1 MSDQVD
7 EFLAHYGK
15 KGMKWGQRKN
25 RESSQILNYKKK
37 QAANT
42 SVFGSLRSL
51 NGVTGVD
58 VIKNRGNV
66 RKAVASRNQK
76 NVDTIDRVRTGQA
89 SAADMLKVYGSVSVA
104 DVYKSRR

>member
-25 RESSQILNYKKK
+25 RETSQVLAYKK
-37 QAANT
+37 QQSANT
-42 SVFGSLRSL
+42 KVGRSL
-51 NGVTGVD
+51 TRTNGVTGLD

-66 RKAVASRNQK
+66 RNAVASRNQK
-76 NVDTIDRVRTGQA
+76 NVDTIERVQKGQA
-89 SAADMLKVYGSVSVA
+89 STIDILKVYGSISLV
-104 DVYKSRR
+104 DIYKSRR

>member
-1 MSDQVD
+1 MSDQLD

-15 KGMKWGQRKN
+15 KGMKWGQRN
-25 RESSQILNYKKK
+25 RESSQVLAYKKQ

-42 SVFGSLRSL
+42 TVRQSLTRT
-51 NGVTGVD
+51 NGVTGLD

-76 NVDTIDRVRTGQA
+76 NVDTIERVQKGQA
-89 SAADMLKVYGSVSVA
+89 STVDILKVYGSISVH

>member
-1 MSDQVD
+1 MSDQLD

-42 SVFGSLRSL
+42 KVRQSLTRT
-51 NGVTGVD
+51 NGVTGLD

-76 NVDTIDRVRTGQA
+76 NVDTIERVQKGQA
-89 SAADMLKVYGSVSVA
+89 STVDILKVYGSISVV
-104 DVYKSRR
+104 DIYKSRR